1 MSDRGMQM
9 EMDVREIIRQAELHK
24 MTFTEYLRSHY
35 SPEQLDRMEH
45 LASAEVVSCEHRL
58 EQFCE
63 RK

>member
-1 MSDRGMQM
+1 MQM

-45 LASAEVVSCEHRL
+45 VANAQVVSHEHRL
-58 EQFCE
+58 EQFNQ